1 MPSSSQDFELA
12 RLLATL
18 VAVAALLGSLASTAG
33 NTHTAVA
40 NQLRLLISEFHKWN
54 LAEPEDRVRALHHL
68 EVLQTQIY
76 YFQKKARTCA
86 YIHMLNYAALCAGFS
101 LVPLTPIVSFL
112 PPLGITLLSL
122 HLVVVLVTA
131 IFRIREL
138 SPGNTTIE
146 LASTEV
152 LGTQFEKPM
161 GLGILER
168 SN

>member
-1 MPSSSQDFELA
+1 MI
-12 RLLATL
+12 ATL

-40 NQLRLLISEFHKWN
+40 NQLRLLIAEFHKWN
-54 LAEPEDRVRALHHL
+54 LAESEDRVRALHHL

-76 YFQKKARTCA
+76 YFLKRARTCA

-112 PPLGITLLSL
+112 SPLGVALLSML
-122 HLVVVLVTA
+122 LIVVLVMA

-138 SPGNTTIE
+138 SLGNTTIE

-152 LGTQFEKPM
+152 LDIQFEKPM
-161 GLGILER
+161 GFGILER